1 MATSLEPLLSSSHKK
16 SSSSKAFYTF
26 LCLVAIVGSAALL
39 SKWII
44 TTNSSSSSS
53 TFHARICNGA
63 HDPTSCMSI
72 LSEVSSSSPTES
84 NGVDLLQML
93 LHSSLR
99 RTRAAMDM
107 LTNVNG
113 RVNGR
118 KVKSGLNTCM
128 LLMDLSVDWITDSMV
143 ALGNPTPNARS
154 DAHTYLSSVLTNHD
168 TCLDGLHGP
177 ARSTLE
183 PILNDLIARAR
194 SSLAVFVA
202 VAPPAARQDDLRLL
216 NGEFPSWVLPRDRRL
231 LESRVNA
238 AVASDVVVAAD
249 GSGDYKTVSE
259 AVNAAPDSGT
269 ARYVIYV
276 KKGTYAEKVAIGKLK
291 TNLMLVGD
299 GMDATII
306 TGSASVDDGKATSE
320 TATVAALGAGFMAQD
335 ICFQNTAAPPKEQ
348 AVAIMVGSDQ
358 SVFNRVKI
366 DGYQDSLYAYAGRQF
381 YQECSI
387 TGTVDFIFGNGAVVF
402 QNSQIMARKPAHGQP
417 TCISAQGRL
426 DPNQNTGLSFQNCK
440 VIPGPDLEPV
450 KAENKKTMLGRPWKL
465 YSRTMYMQS
474 YMDDHIDP
482 LGWEPFSGTA
492 GLDTCDYAEYMNT
505 GPGAGTGQRVQWK
518 GYHAITNAA
527 DAQPFTVDKLLQGDS
542 WLKASGVSYTLGL

>member
-1 MATSLEPLLSSSHKK
+1 MA
-16 SSSSKAFYTF
+16 
-26 LCLVAIVGSAALL
+26 
-39 SKWII
+39 
-44 TTNSSSSSS
+44 
-53 TFHARICNGA
+53 
-63 HDPTSCMSI
+63 I
-72 LSEVSSSSPTES
+72 LSEVSSSGPTES

-99 RTRAAMDM
+99 RTREAMDV

-118 KVKSGLNTCM
+118 KVKSSLNTCM

-143 ALGNPTPNARS
+143 ALGDPSAKARS

-168 TCLDGLHGP
+168 TCLDGLDGP

-183 PILNDLIARAR
+183 PMLNDLIARAR
-194 SSLAVFVA
+194 SSLALFVA
-202 VAPPAARQDDLRLL
+202 VAPPSSCQDDLRPL
-216 NGEFPSWVLPRDRRL
+216 NGEFPSWVRPRDRRL

-249 GSGDYKTVSE
+249 GSGDYKTVTE

-276 KKGTYAEKVAIGKLK
+276 KKGTYAEKVSIGKLK

-381 YQECSI
+381 YQACSI
-387 TGTVDFIFGNGAVVF
+387 TGTVDFIFGNGAAVF
-402 QNSQIMARKPAHGQP
+402 QNSQILARLPAHGQP

-474 YMDDHIDP
+474 YLDDHIDP

-505 GPGAGTGQRVQWK
+505 GPGAGTSQRVQWK

-527 DAQPFTVDKLLQGDS
+527 DAQPFTVDQLLQGDS